1 MNFLTEY
8 GLGCDLGEVVVGRT
22 DDPEMNK
29 IRGVGFNCKLQHWQK
44 SRVLMTGICL
54 FLNLTYCS
62 FFAAGEIRFH
72 ESYGVLELLKLSPS
86 KRDFIENRD
95 STRPFVF
102 SS

>member
-1 MNFLTEY
+1 M
-8 GLGCDLGEVVVGRT
+8 GEVVVGRT

-44 SRVLMTGICL
+44 SRVLMTRICL

-72 ESYGVLELLKLSPS
+72 ESYSVLELLKLLKLSPS
-86 KRDFIENRD
+86 KRDFIEGAQGIETQLD
-95 STRPFVF
+95 LSSSQVEPFF
-102 SS
+102 F